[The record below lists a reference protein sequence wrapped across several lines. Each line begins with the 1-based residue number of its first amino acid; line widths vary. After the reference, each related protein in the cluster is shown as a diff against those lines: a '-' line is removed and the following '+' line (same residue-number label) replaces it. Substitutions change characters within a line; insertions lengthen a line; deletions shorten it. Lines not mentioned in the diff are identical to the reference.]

1 MKLTVIGAGNMG
13 GALIHGWAKSK
24 KIDSITISDKNEALL
39 ADFKQKYPEI
49 QTTTDNVAA
58 AKGADIVVVV
68 VKPWLM
74 PVVLDELKGVI
85 DFAKQ
90 IIVSDAANFTTDK
103 LAEALGQEGQYAY
116 VIPNIAA
123 EFGASMSFIAK
134 GKTASEESLAQVKA
148 LYDIVGDTLVVTE
161 NLVGPG
167 MMMASCGI
175 AYVMRYIRA
184 QMEGGCEM
192 GFYPAQAKQI
202 ALQTMQG
209 AVSLL
214 KETGWHPEEAID
226 KVTTPGGVT
235 IKGLN
240 ELDHAGFNSAVIRS
254 LKAGLK

>member
-1 MKLTVIGAGNMG
+1 MNITVIGAGNMG
-13 GALIHGWAKSK
+13 GALIHGWAKSGK
-24 KIDSITISDKNEALL
+24 LSSITISDKNEALL
-39 ADFKQKYPEI
+39 ASFKEKYPSI
-49 QTTTDNVAA
+49 NITTDNVAA
-58 AKGADIVVVV
+58 VKGADIVVVV

-74 PVVLDELKGVI
+74 PVVLDEIKSALNL
-85 DFAKQ
+85 DKQ
-90 IIVSDAANFTTDK
+90 IVVSDAANFTTEK
-103 LAEALGQEGQYAY
+103 LAGQLGTSGQFCY

-134 GKTASEESLAQVKA
+134 GKDTSDDSLAKVKA
-148 LYDIVGDTLVVTE
+148 LYDLCGDTLVVTE

-192 GFYPAQAKQI
+192 GFYPQQAKQI

-240 ELDHAGFNSAVIRS
+240 ELDHSGFNSAVIKS